1 MDPANETALDR
12 LNQLAL
18 SNEQAAVDI
27 TALHSALVAMRGH
40 VDTLTT
46 QLAGLRDIQTANADQ
61 IAQVAHRLTALDR
74 LAPLEERLTA
84 AQAAGERTSER
95 VEALAGDV
103 ARLGRVESGLGQV
116 RSELADQL
124 KQLED
129 RGRAAGAEQ
138 ERRHASL
145 AAETAVAL
153 SQLRDSLLTKDAAN
167 ERFIAQ
173 DRARQETFD
182 ALGRLTARVE
192 ALGGER
198 TALEDVTRRH
208 ESAVAVRVD
217 GLNKRVD
224 DLHELHQSW
233 QARIENQERTVSEV
247 RAIGAGVERTAE
259 AIRDGERVMAEA
271 ARVFEA
277 RVESSLDA
285 FRQEATEEWRQHLAQ
300 HDAARVQAERERA
313 QRAADRQAAQDELF
327 SGFEARLQS
336 LQTALND
343 GLDRRGEETLV
354 LYQQLAEAFA
364 AIRDAFV
371 GGARI
376 FEAPLPAEAQPA
388 MLAERRNA
396 LRRAMRVRREGAG
409 DER

>member
-1 MDPANETALDR
+1 MDPATETALDR

-18 SNEQAAVDI
+18 TNEQAAVDI

-40 VDTLTT
+40 VDTLST
-46 QLAGLRDIQTANADQ
+46 QLAGLRDIQLANADQ
-61 IAQVAHRLTALDR
+61 ITQVIHRLTALDR
-74 LAPLEERLTA
+74 LAPIEERLTA
-84 AQAAGERTSER
+84 AQAAGERTAER
-95 VEALAGDV
+95 VELLASDV

-116 RSELADQL
+116 RSELAEQL

-129 RGRAAGAEQ
+129 RARAARVEQ
-138 ERRHASL
+138 DRRHESFAT
-145 AAETAVAL
+145 ETAMAL
-153 SQLRDSLLTKDAAN
+153 ERLRVDAATGDAVN
-167 ERFIAQ
+167 ERFTAHE
-173 DRARQETFD
+173 RASQELFD

-192 ALGGER
+192 GLGNER
-198 TALEDVTRRH
+198 TALEDVSRRH

-217 GLNKRVD
+217 GLTKRVD
-224 DLHELHQSW
+224 DLQELHQLW
-233 QARIENQERTVSEV
+233 QARIENQERTVSEA
-247 RAIGAGVERTAE
+247 RAIGAGVERAAE
-259 AIRDGERVMAEA
+259 AIRASERMMAEA
-271 ARVFEA
+271 SRVFEA

-285 FRQEATEEWRQHLAQ
+285 FRQETVEEGRQHMAL
-300 HDAARVQAERERA
+300 HDAVRVQSERERVK
-313 QRAADRQAAQDELF
+313 RAEDRQAAQDALAA
-327 SGFEARLQS
+327 STEARLLA
-336 LQTALND
+336 LQTALD
-343 GLDRRGEETLV
+343 EGLERRGEETLQ

-371 GGARI
+371 GGSRV

>member
-1 MDPANETALDR
+1 MDPATETALDR

-74 LAPLEERLTA
+74 LAPIEERLTA

-95 VEALAGDV
+95 VEALAADV

-129 RGRAAGAEQ
+129 RGRAAGVEQ
-138 ERRHASL
+138 ERRHESL
-145 AAETAVAL
+145 ATETAVAL
-153 SQLRDSLLTKDAAN
+153 SQLRESLLTKDTAN
-167 ERFIAQ
+167 ERFTAQ
-173 DRARQETFD
+173 DRARQELFD
-182 ALGRLTARVE
+182 AIGRLTARVE
-192 ALGGER
+192 ALGSER

-217 GLNKRVD
+217 GLIKRVD

-233 QARIENQERTVSEV
+233 QARIENQERTVSEA
-247 RAIGAGVERTAE
+247 RAIGAGVERAAE

-285 FRQEATEEWRQHLAQ
+285 FRQEATEEWRQHMAA
-300 HDAARVQAERERA
+300 HDAARIQTERERVK
-313 QRAADRQAAQDELF
+313 RAAPPAA
-327 SGFEARLQS
+327 G
-336 LQTALND
+336 
-343 GLDRRGEETLV
+343 
-354 LYQQLAEAFA
+354 
-364 AIRDAFV
+364 
-371 GGARI
+371 
-376 FEAPLPAEAQPA
+376 
-388 MLAERRNA
+388 
-396 LRRAMRVRREGAG
+396 RA
-409 DER
+409 